1 MCVCVCEQTS
11 ALCNVTRARV
21 VQTYGQRVRAYY
33 VEAMPVGG
41 SSWTVVANAT
51 SIGNKHIDTF
61 DPVDVTALRL
71 TVIAAIAQ
79 PMILDFAAFAPC
91 PW

>member
-1 MCVCVCEQTS
+1 
-11 ALCNVTRARV
+11 

-61 DPVDVTALRL
+61 DVMAASAVRL
-71 TVIAAIAQ
+71 TVTAAIEQ
-79 PMILDFAAFAPC
+79 PLIMDFAAFAPC
-91 PW
+91 PWS